1 MIYVNEILDKI
12 QELKDKK
19 ERLKALHNAAQIPA
33 SGINALL
40 ELNFRVKFDP
50 LNLGEYSLKEGK
62 PEKYNPDPLTPVG
75 MGVSNLSYL
84 QRKLYVLGEKV
95 VTARKEELF
104 LVMLESLHPD
114 EASILLLAKDGTLK
128 HRYPWLTEKFYK
140 DFLEFDK

>member
-12 QELKDKK
+12 QELTTKK
-19 ERLKALHNAAQIPA
+19 EKIQAIRDLIESSTAIKAM
-33 SGINALL
+33 L
-40 ELNFRVKFDP
+40 ELNFRVHFDP
-50 LNLGEYSLKEGK
+50 LNLGEFSLKEGK
-62 PEKYNPDPLTPVG
+62 PEKYNPDPLTPIG

-95 VTARKEELF
+95 VAARKEELF

-140 DFLEFDK
+140 EVLEFDK